1 MEVSITDSQSLD
13 RLSLHSQ
20 EDLDDINIEKY
31 LQSAGR
37 AAGWAKDFDC
47 LLSDSIG
54 LGKFTEFLQKE
65 FSHENIFF
73 WSACEK
79 FKLLGAG
86 ADRLQLAQEILRR
99 HLELGAAEP
108 VNVDSAA
115 RAATRHRVALATAAA
130 PPEASVF
137 MSAQRQIYNL
147 MKFDSYPRC
156 GPGPRPGVP
165 RAVTHRLATPRGIF
179 TTSPAAAAAPD
190 LTACFCAGSSSPRCT
205 RSVSGPR
212 CPPWPPPSS
221 ASCRDPGTPPTLP
234 TLQQHTGQLWK

>member
-147 MKFDSYPRC
+147 MKFDSYPRFLKSHVYKDC
-156 GPGPRPGVP
+156 IRL
-165 RAVTHRLATPRGIF
+165 VTTAKTKTKTMTMTTKQRL
-179 TTSPAAAAAPD
+179 
-190 LTACFCAGSSSPRCT
+190 
-205 RSVSGPR
+205 
-212 CPPWPPPSS
+212 
-221 ASCRDPGTPPTLP
+221 
-234 TLQQHTGQLWK
+234 QHIG

>member
-156 GPGPRPGVP
+156 GPGPCP
-165 RAVTHRLATPRGIF
+165 A
-179 TTSPAAAAAPD
+179 SPAPRHSAGNIYDCARSNRVFLRRFLKSAVYKECIRAEMSAVAASELGLVPGPGDTADTADTAAAH
-190 LTACFCAGSSSPRCT
+190 
-205 RSVSGPR
+205 RS
-212 CPPWPPPSS
+212 
-221 ASCRDPGTPPTLP
+221 AAEII
-234 TLQQHTGQLWK
+234 

>member
-156 GPGPRPGVP
+156 GPRPGVP
-165 RAVTHRLATPRGIF
+165 RAVTHRLATPRGMF
-179 TTSPAAAAAPD
+179 TTSPRRSCARSNRVFLLRFLKSAVYKECIRAEMSAVAASELGLVPGPGDTADTADTAAAHRSAAEII
-190 LTACFCAGSSSPRCT
+190 
-205 RSVSGPR
+205 
-212 CPPWPPPSS
+212 
-221 ASCRDPGTPPTLP
+221 
-234 TLQQHTGQLWK
+234 

>member
-156 GPGPRPGVP
+156 GSPLARRPPRCD
-165 RAVTHRLATPRGIF
+165 
-179 TTSPAAAAAPD
+179 TSPRHS
-190 LTACFCAGSSSPRCT
+190 AGNIYDF
-205 RSVSGPR
+205 
-212 CPPWPPPSS
+212 PP
-221 ASCRDPGTPPTLP
+221 
-234 TLQQHTGQLWK
+234 LQLRPI

>member
-108 VNVDSAA
+108 VNVDSVA
-115 RAATRHRVALATAAA
+115 RATSRHRLSTCSVSD
-130 PPEASVF
+130 PPDNNMF
-137 MSAQRQIYNL
+137 LSAQRQIYNL
-147 MKFDSYPRC
+147 MKFDSYPR
-156 GPGPRPGVP
+156 
-165 RAVTHRLATPRGIF
+165 
-179 TTSPAAAAAPD
+179 
-190 LTACFCAGSSSPRCT
+190 
-205 RSVSGPR
+205 
-212 CPPWPPPSS
+212 
-221 ASCRDPGTPPTLP
+221 
-234 TLQQHTGQLWK
+234 

>member
-156 GPGPRPGVP
+156 GSPLARCPPRCDTSP
-165 RAVTHRLATPRGIF
+165 RHCTPRGIF
-179 TTSPAAAAAPD
+179 TTSPAAAAPD
-190 LTACFCAGSSSPRCT
+190 LTACFCSGSSSLRCT

-212 CPPWPPPSS
+212 CPPWPAPSS
-221 ASCRDPGTPPTLP
+221 ASCRGPGTPPTLP